1 MPIIVEKLTHTY
13 QPNTPSA
20 RVAVDN
26 VSLTIN
32 EGEFFGIIGHT
43 GSGKSTF
50 IQHLNGL
57 IQPTSGR
64 VLVDGF
70 DMSDRKQRQKGRALV
85 GMVFQ
90 YPDYQLFD
98 STVLDDVMFGPKNL
112 GQSAEEAKANAE
124 AAMRTVGL
132 DPAFFSEKS
141 PFELSGGEKRRAA
154 LAGIIAMKPKYLVLD
169 EPMAGLDPSGRR
181 EVIATIANLR
191 AELGCTVIM
200 VSHSMEDVARSAERI
215 AVFNEGKL
223 FAVGTP
229 DEIFSRTNDLI
240 EMGLDAPQTARLAKA
255 LRERGIPVP
264 ESIYTNEQFIDWLER
279 TVKTGVNADV

>member
-13 QPNTPSA
+13 MPGTDNA

-26 VSLTIN
+26 VSMTIS

-64 VLVDGF
+64 VTVDGF
-70 DMSDRKQRQKGRALV
+70 DMSDKKQRVKGRALV

-98 STVLDDVMFGPKNL
+98 STVLDDVAFGPKNL
-112 GQSAEEAKANAE
+112 GQSEEEAKKSAA
-124 AAMRTVGL
+124 AAMEMVGL
-132 DPAFFSEKS
+132 DPAKFGEKS

-154 LAGIIAMKPKYLVLD
+154 LAGIIAMRPKYLVLD

-181 EVIATIANLR
+181 DVVKTISHLR
-191 AELGCTVIM
+191 NELACTVIM

-215 AVFNEGKL
+215 AVLNEGRL
-223 FAVGTP
+223 FTIGTP
-229 DEIFSRTNDLI
+229 DEIFSRTEELI
-240 EMGLDAPQTARLAKA
+240 NMGLDAPQTARLVRE
-255 LRERGIPVP
+255 LRKKGCDVP
-264 ESIYTNEQFIDWLER
+264 ESIYTNEQFIEWF
-279 TVKTGVNADV
+279 KGVRAHV

>member
-13 QPNTPSA
+13 MPGTENEH
-20 RVAVDN
+20 VAVDN

-57 IQPTSGR
+57 VQPTGGK
-64 VLVDGF
+64 VTVDGF
-70 DMSDRKQRQKGRALV
+70 DMSDKKQRQKGRALV

-98 STVLDDVMFGPKNL
+98 STVLDDVAFGPKNL
-112 GQSAEEAKANAE
+112 GQSEDEAKKSAAE
-124 AAMRTVGL
+124 AMKTVGL
-132 DPAFFSEKS
+132 DPELFGEKS

-181 EVIATIANLR
+181 DVVATIDALR
-191 AELGCTVIM
+191 RELGCTVIM

-215 AVFNEGKL
+215 AVLNEGKL
-223 FAVGTP
+223 YALGTP
-229 DEIFSRTNDLI
+229 DEIFSKTQELI
-240 EMGLDAPQTARLAKA
+240 DMGLDAPQTARLAEA
-255 LRERGIPVP
+255 LRQKGCDVP
-264 ESIYTNEQFIDWLER
+264 ESIYTNERFIEWFRGLKH
-279 TVKTGVNADV
+279 V

>member
-112 GQSAEEAKANAE
+112 GQSAEEAKANTE

-229 DEIFSRTNDLI
+229 DEIFSRTNELI

>member
-13 QPNTPSA
+13 MPGTPNEH
-20 RVAVDN
+20 VAVDN

-57 IQPTSGR
+57 IQPTSGK
-64 VLVDGF
+64 VYVDGF
-70 DMSDRKQRQKGRALV
+70 DMSDKKQRVKGRALV

-98 STVLDDVMFGPKNL
+98 TTVLDDVMFGPKNL

-132 DPAFFSEKS
+132 EPELFSEKS

-154 LAGIIAMKPKYLVLD
+154 LAGIIAMRPKYLVLD

-181 EVIATIANLR
+181 EVLRTISRLR
-191 AELGCTVIM
+191 GELGCTVIM

-215 AVFNEGKL
+215 AVMNESRL
-223 FAVGTP
+223 YAVGTP
-229 DEIFSRTNDLI
+229 DEIFSKTDELLS
-240 EMGLDAPQTARLAKA
+240 MGLDAPQTARLVKA
-255 LRERGIPVP
+255 LRERGADVP
-264 ESIYTNEQFIDWLER
+264 ANIYTNEQFIEWFGR
-279 TVKTGVNADV
+279 VRNV

>member
-1 MPIIVEKLTHTY
+1 MSIVVNHLTFAYTEGGKRLE
-13 QPNTPSA
+13 PTLK
-20 RVAVDN
+20 D
-26 VSLTIN
+26 LTFTIE
-32 EGEFFGIIGHT
+32 EGEFLGIIGHT

-112 GQSAEEAKANAE
+112 GQSAEEAKANTE

-229 DEIFSRTNDLI
+229 DEVFSRTNELI